1 MLDLRIPFW
10 MMCGAALGAITCGII
25 GVAETGCG
33 TCRDAVLSATNG
45 LTVAKLGAAYEDF
58 NVHDGWV
65 LPDSYTTRKLVD
77 SIASDVTELEKR
89 KFKFPDEVENLAL
102 LQNATRRLVK
112 LHDRLIEEYKQSK
125 GLKGAYPPCDNYG
138 HVSPIDKRLVSA
150 QEHLK
155 GAKDN
160 KCGKDD
166 CPYHL
171 VSPTPEQIEQMLLFY
186 EHLETKGKHCC
197 TTKCPWH
204 EKGKSDAPPKITP
217 SQFR

>member
-10 MMCGAALGAITCGII
+10 MMCGAALGVMTCGII
-25 GVAETGCG
+25 DIAGRGSVK
-33 TCRDAVLSATNG
+33 ATEVV
-45 LTVAKLGAAYEDF
+45 VAKLGAAYEDF

-125 GLKGAYPPCDNYG
+125 GLKG
-138 HVSPIDKRLVSA
+138 
-150 QEHLK
+150 
-155 GAKDN
+155 
-160 KCGKDD
+160 
-166 CPYHL
+166 
-171 VSPTPEQIEQMLLFY
+171 T
-186 EHLETKGKHCC
+186 
-197 TTKCPWH
+197 
-204 EKGKSDAPPKITP
+204 DAPPKITP